1 MEKVK
6 KEEEIKGS
14 RKKISNE
21 EIETKGDTVSKRVI
35 REFIVS
41 SGGESHGGF
50 VITQD
55 FRMDDHLEEPHEP
68 FLTPRGATIYASCR
82 QDIQRELTST
92 SAPNNN

>member
-1 MEKVK
+1 MLTVLSNKVMVMEAHKEKMEKVK

-41 SGGESHGGF
+41 SGGGDNERAQKPAMILLCFNALGF
-50 VITQD
+50 
-55 FRMDDHLEEPHEP
+55 
-68 FLTPRGATIYASCR
+68 
-82 QDIQRELTST
+82 
-92 SAPNNN
+92 

>member
-41 SGGESHGGF
+41 SGGGDNERAQKPDDDPF
-50 VITQD
+50 VLLLIGNLLP
-55 FRMDDHLEEPHEP
+55 LEPP
-68 FLTPRGATIYASCR
+68 VS
-82 QDIQRELTST
+82 ST
-92 SAPNNN
+92 LFGSS